1 MSEALDKVCQYVW
14 TEIPCDHIRVEIIHI
29 KEEATGKLAADL
41 GVKTAYA

>member
-1 MSEALDKVCQYVW
+1 MPEALDKVCQYVW